1 MHNKCSNKTEINC
14 NAKQCFYEDYWKFM
28 TRVHHDMTHNAWAM
42 SIGEL
47 RTLKDEIIV
56 LHNKAVDLVNANECY
71 DETKTK
77 ERKYFMWV
85 YDAELNLSILYDYVV
100 EWIDILDKIYN
111 NLNVFIESNECPF
124 LESLTGKK
132 AMGVTSK
139 NFKI

>member
-1 MHNKCSNKTEINC
+1 MHNKCSNKTELNC

-71 DETKTK
+71 DEAKTK
-77 ERKYFMWV
+77 ERKYFMW
-85 YDAELNLSILYDYVV
+85 LYCFT
-100 EWIDILDKIYN
+100 IIFFKTARHI
-111 NLNVFIESNECPF
+111 IR
-124 LESLTGKK
+124 
-132 AMGVTSK
+132 SK
-139 NFKI
+139 RFTVKN

>member
-132 AMGVTSK
+132 SHGSNEQK
-139 NFKI
+139 F